1 VEFTKDVI
9 DYWDPLVTAVSDAIS
24 ETDRTVVFLVDELP
38 FFLENLIRE
47 GEGVVTVGQ
56 ILSTLRVWRRN
67 PRIAMVLA
75 GSISIDSMI
84 RDLGISG
91 LVLNDVSRLSLGAL
105 ERSQAQK
112 LLDELVSQK
121 QLKSWTDETKN
132 EVLNRLGDLFPF
144 FVQCAFHHLSV
155 EDRADDEYLER
166 TFRLQIEPDIQRA
179 FFAQFDE
186 RLRQRFVGAERELAE
201 RILDSIATRETV
213 YASEFRRA
221 PANPDI
227 DVDRVITKLIEQEF
241 IVRGVEA
248 GTLCYPLEI
257 IRRWRLSRSPN

>member
-1 VEFTKDVI
+1 
-9 DYWDPLVTAVSDAIS
+9 
-24 ETDRTVVFLVDELP
+24 
-38 FFLENLIRE
+38 
-47 GEGVVTVGQ
+47 
-56 ILSTLRVWRRN
+56 
-67 PRIAMVLA
+67 MVLA